1 MLQFSQNEFD
11 TVMTE
16 IDNRDAIYSPQK
28 NIMSYTFSQI
38 SLSHDRGTAGEHF
51 MCNKLRSQYGINAV
65 QVGGKGNPDIEITH
79 DDGTV
84 SIAECKTSLLN
95 VNGKYKFH
103 DINPNNF
110 DLLFFCYVHP
120 TKFLICQT
128 IRKVD
133 FLAWTEIGGRGGK
146 AAIPNADGEYKV
158 YMTQDFK
165 NDKGLD
171 GIIWSERGFTM

>member
-1 MLQFSQNEFD
+1 MHSLRRFRRSFSVQLDLWCKLSRLQIVDSVETRTIHHHHHEIFKMLQFSQNEFD

-38 SLSHDRGTAGEHF
+38 SQSHDRGTAGEHF

-95 VNGKYKFH
+95 VSGKY
-103 DINPNNF
+103 NS
-110 DLLFFCYVHP
+110 
-120 TKFLICQT
+120 TT
-128 IRKVD
+128 
-133 FLAWTEIGGRGGK
+133 
-146 AAIPNADGEYKV
+146 
-158 YMTQDFK
+158 
-165 NDKGLD
+165 
-171 GIIWSERGFTM
+171 